1 MFDFSPLQVIVEIIP
16 FGVDVPQNELP
27 ILYKVRRHGSGFEP
41 RSAYIRDM
49 QTGYETLTD
58 AGVGD
63 DCHPI
68 HGSRCQV
75 RIEGRA
81 APLPQRDA
89 VRPGSVVDISIHE
102 DAPQEPEFEGT
113 EHTSLMQKTLQP
125 RNVEW
130 RYDNDPQC
138 LGEEDTVAQQWLYPA
153 GLCHDDGSCSSAQL
167 RTTDELQ
174 EAIDLRSASRDEETD
189 VPHTAGA
196 PVDPL
201 LIIEDWED
209 LRVMLREQPDE
220 APDEAA
226 IVMYGLYQAHVG
238 ERRSTAH
245 WDIHAVRECVFR
257 TWDDILL
264 PGVTAFLHLVRP
276 QEYLHQCEIHVIVEF
291 SSPMI
296 PLPNFDKPSLRR
308 TIWHSVGADNPI
320 VVAAYHTPGSN
331 RFELLRGTGLS
342 EWCGP
347 DSRMTCNLYIEKALL
362 LPLAL
367 ARIQSGSLVEV
378 YVHDILDSDAIS
390 TLQVGHVEAQGRAQ
404 VRLYDTAR
412 DEGCVAAQWAGEH
425 DVKRL
430 ETGGEGAEV
439 NSASGTLN
447 PWSPDTPG
455 IMWRPNPTLVEDFDA
470 VVPFRHRTTDGHIA
484 FGRTIPPPNWE
495 RNPFLR
501 SAAGSGAAYRD
512 DDGELRVLIRT
523 WIASTHSTLILP
535 HRDVTLRGQLMHELE
550 NRIRRAWTDQIA
562 PTDQLRL
569 TTVRPTPN
577 VGYQGQRPLHVLI
590 ELNRPRHSQLHPILI
605 AHREIDHNG
614 PSPHI
619 EWIPVLVATPAGVTT
634 LHRICSPPCGAG
646 QMLIPQPGR
655 IRRWLQQD
663 QGRPVFPGLFLPV
676 WWDLRLQQQ
685 QGPAYGHEERPDDG
699 DDIAL
704 LQRHFIVQ
712 EEGGTVS
719 ANYGTST
726 SEPRDVS
733 LDSLST
739 HVIDRWCDSL
749 SSCDVQED
757 TSKARITQARPNGA
771 ITPDPDGQV
780 PYQYRSHNGA
790 RIPGTIIP
798 PPNWNRLSGLRYA
811 DNRGAVIRDVTGQ
824 LRVHIRSWLLPHD
837 RFGPMYWKECTIPAQ
852 LYLRLLD
859 RLKSVWRPELLEGDR
874 LRARIVQPTPAPPVG
889 DQARLHILLEC
900 NRPYDST
907 RRAILLSFQE
917 LNADGPSPDKTWIP
931 YLAPQVITPQII
943 AGMLPAQCD
952 PRHLI
957 VPAGTPDRR
966 WLTEHE
972 ERAVDDGLYLPT
984 LRDVRRGVST
994 QRIEIDEATLMQTGL
1009 PANTGDADDATDSLQ
1024 LMQRTGSRT
1033 PRRDLT
1039 TPSSVSSS
1047 LSPVLAHVFHLSSE
1061 HRLITFDRAAP
1072 LSFFQQLDR
1081 LWKRPAHAHSIAL
1094 HEVKTP
1100 PSDLETSGD
1109 VTFLF
1114 EQAPD
1119 RNRQAAATD
1128 QLILLDVEIYSQGE
1142 TTPGKHIRR
1151 VLWSR
1156 RLINRQTMLSLTASV
1171 SLCEVPG
1178 NHLPVEH
1185 QQPYMARRR
1194 HC

>member
-1 MFDFSPLQVIVEIIP
+1 
-16 FGVDVPQNELP
+16 
-27 ILYKVRRHGSGFEP
+27 
-41 RSAYIRDM
+41 
-49 QTGYETLTD
+49 
-58 AGVGD
+58 
-63 DCHPI
+63 
-68 HGSRCQV
+68 
-75 RIEGRA
+75 
-81 APLPQRDA
+81 
-89 VRPGSVVDISIHE
+89 
-102 DAPQEPEFEGT
+102 
-113 EHTSLMQKTLQP
+113 
-125 RNVEW
+125 
-130 RYDNDPQC
+130 
-138 LGEEDTVAQQWLYPA
+138 
-153 GLCHDDGSCSSAQL
+153 
-167 RTTDELQ
+167 
-174 EAIDLRSASRDEETD
+174 
-189 VPHTAGA
+189 
-196 PVDPL
+196 
-201 LIIEDWED
+201 
-209 LRVMLREQPDE
+209 
-220 APDEAA
+220 
-226 IVMYGLYQAHVG
+226 
-238 ERRSTAH
+238 
-245 WDIHAVRECVFR
+245 
-257 TWDDILL
+257 
-264 PGVTAFLHLVRP
+264 
-276 QEYLHQCEIHVIVEF
+276 
-291 SSPMI
+291 
-296 PLPNFDKPSLRR
+296 
-308 TIWHSVGADNPI
+308 
-320 VVAAYHTPGSN
+320 
-331 RFELLRGTGLS
+331 
-342 EWCGP
+342 
-347 DSRMTCNLYIEKALL
+347 MTCNLYIEKALL

-378 YVHDILDSDAIS
+378 FVHDILDSDAIS

-404 VRLYDTAR
+404 VRLYDTAM

-550 NRIRRAWTDQIA
+550 NRIRRAWPDQIA

-663 QGRPVFPGLFLPV
+663 QGRPVFPGLFLPA

-699 DDIAL
+699 DDVAL

-712 EEGGTVS
+712 EEGGTVL

-726 SEPRDVS
+726 VCTEPRDVS

-811 DNRGAVIRDVTGQ
+811 DDRGAVIRDVTGQ

-859 RLKSVWRPELLEGDR
+859 RLKSVWRPDFWKGIVFVRELFNQHLHHPLEIKLVYISFWNAIDRMSAQGEPFSYPLKSSMQMDR
-874 LRARIVQPTPAPPVG
+874 LLT
-889 DQARLHILLEC
+889 
-900 NRPYDST
+900 RPGSH
-907 RRAILLSFQE
+907 
-917 LNADGPSPDKTWIP
+917 
-931 YLAPQVITPQII
+931 LAPQVITPQII

-984 LRDVRRGVST
+984 LRDVRGGVST

-1039 TPSSVSSS
+1039 HPQVS
-1047 LSPVLAHVFHLSSE
+1047 A
-1061 HRLITFDRAAP
+1061 
-1072 LSFFQQLDR
+1072 
-1081 LWKRPAHAHSIAL
+1081 
-1094 HEVKTP
+1094 
-1100 PSDLETSGD
+1100 
-1109 VTFLF
+1109 
-1114 EQAPD
+1114 
-1119 RNRQAAATD
+1119 
-1128 QLILLDVEIYSQGE
+1128 
-1142 TTPGKHIRR
+1142 
-1151 VLWSR
+1151 
-1156 RLINRQTMLSLTASV
+1156 
-1171 SLCEVPG
+1171 VP
-1178 NHLPVEH
+1178 
-1185 QQPYMARRR
+1185 
-1194 HC
+1194 